1 MSTDPWTT
9 EKWLE
14 LERSYV
20 QGRQLRGDLRVK
32 RLMDFATTVVGL
44 ITLLPVLALI
54 ALAIRVS
61 SLGPVLFRQKRLGKL
76 GRPFTVYKFRTMIDG
91 AIHQG
96 AGLATFRGDPRVT
109 RFGKLLREY
118 HLDELPQLLNVLL
131 GQMSLVGPRP
141 VLVSALQTYSDW
153 EKRRLLMPPGITGW
167 QQINGG
173 ARNDVDARIRLDIW
187 YVENWTWWLDLQI
200 LLRTIGV
207 VIRKEGVYGEDGW
220 QSGRVVKKL
229 EIE

>member
-1 MSTDPWTT
+1 
-9 EKWLE
+9 
-14 LERSYV
+14 
-20 QGRQLRGDLRVK
+20 
-32 RLMDFATTVVGL
+32 
-44 ITLLPVLALI
+44 
-54 ALAIRVS
+54 
-61 SLGPVLFRQKRLGKL
+61 
-76 GRPFTVYKFRTMIDG
+76 
-91 AIHQG
+91 
-96 AGLATFRGDPRVT
+96 
-109 RFGKLLREY
+109 
-118 HLDELPQLLNVLL
+118 
-131 GQMSLVGPRP
+131 
-141 VLVSALQTYSDW
+141 
-153 EKRRLLMPPGITGW
+153 MPPGITGW